1 MNPQAQRMAF
11 QLRSWAAR
19 ASKRAICTLVG
30 LPEDETHSDPGRA
43 PQPSGAGHSASSAVA
58 TASGLRS
65 RQRERMM
72 LVVVIGTVS
81 PRAYRGEH
89 GSKQG
94 VAADPGGRPLSLR
107 GLPSRLRM
115 AG

>member
-1 MNPQAQRMAF
+1 M
-11 QLRSWAAR
+11 
-19 ASKRAICTLVG
+19 CTLVG

-65 RQRERMM
+65 RQRERIW
-72 LVVVIGTVS
+72 LDVVAIVS
-81 PRAYRGEH
+81 PDVYRGEH